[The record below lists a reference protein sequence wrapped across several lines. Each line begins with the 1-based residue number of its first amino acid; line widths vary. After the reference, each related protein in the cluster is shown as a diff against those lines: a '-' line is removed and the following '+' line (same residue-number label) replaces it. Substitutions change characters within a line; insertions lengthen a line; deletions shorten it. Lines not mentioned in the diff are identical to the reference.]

1 MNKTEK
7 SFSPYGCMAG
17 GSFEVDQRLPR
28 GCPEAVQRLPRG
40 CQEAA
45 QRLSRLSI
53 SFSKDAQS
61 MLRKCKCTIG
71 KKVCKYMQEFKLN
84 SKM

>member
-7 SFSPYGCMAG
+7 SFNPYGCVAR
-17 GSFEVDQRLPR
+17 GSFEADQRL
-28 GCPEAVQRLPRG
+28 
-40 CQEAA
+40 

-61 MLRKCKCTIG
+61 MLRRCKCTNG
-71 KKVCKYMQEFKLN
+71 NKVQLRGN
-84 SKM
+84 